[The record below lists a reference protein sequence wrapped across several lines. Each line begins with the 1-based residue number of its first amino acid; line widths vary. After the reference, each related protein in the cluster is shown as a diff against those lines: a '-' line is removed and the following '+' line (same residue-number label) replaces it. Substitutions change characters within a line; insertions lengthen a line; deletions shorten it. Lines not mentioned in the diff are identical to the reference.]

1 MIRFEQVEKRYTS
14 GQTALSDLNLS
25 VGVGELVFLTGPSG
39 AGKSTVLKLLGLLE
53 RPTRGRITVAGV
65 ELGQVKASGIPAYR
79 QSIGMVFQDHRLIHE
94 LSNWDNIALPLRLA
108 GGLRRELDSRVQA
121 ALATVGLEGQDQKRP
136 IAMSA
141 GEQQRVGIAR
151 ALVTRPD
158 VVIADEPTGN
168 LDPNLSLDILQLFQS
183 IAKSGVTVLIASHD
197 QRLIEQLG
205 ARQIRLAG
213 GRAVGSAQ
221 D

>member
-1 MIRFEQVEKRYTS
+1 MIRFEQVEKRYAS

-25 VGVGELVFLTGPSG
+25 VDVGELVFLTGPSG

-65 ELGQVKASGIPAYR
+65 ELGQVKAAGIPAYR
-79 QSIGMVFQDHRLIHE
+79 QRIGMVFQDHRLIHE

-121 ALATVGLEGQDQKRP
+121 VLATVGLDGQDQKRP
-136 IAMSA
+136 NAMSA

-168 LDPNLSLDILQLFQS
+168 LDPNRSLDILQLFQS

-213 GRAVGSAQ
+213 GRAVGSAH